1 MSRNIKK
8 IVVIYEK
15 NDKTNEKLIIGF
27 DIYGQIFNVKSS
39 NTLEEYKQNI
49 EDCYK
54 KARDYLKDVYNL
66 DLDREYTKE
75 NIKTQEIANLN
86 LQELEGRSEQYFS
99 KKKRVMQGRQTKIDE
114 IVRVYIEE
122 IFSEV

>member
-75 NIKTQEIANLN
+75 NIKTQEIATSENNKSISSIKNLKYYDTCRN
-86 LQELEGRSEQYFS
+86 AVLDGTQI
-99 KKKRVMQGRQTKIDE
+99 K
-114 IVRVYIEE
+114 
-122 IFSEV
+122 